1 MLQHCGYARLANEA
15 FLLDLIIREFRFECF
30 VANKSRE
37 VQVFA
42 RFDEGLAARRNR
54 AKEGVTGARIN
65 FYRQRL
71 VGFFEEH
78 RTVTFG
84 RFWKIKH

>member
-1 MLQHCGYARLANEA
+1 
-15 FLLDLIIREFRFECF
+15 
-30 VANKSRE
+30 

-42 RFDEGLAARRNR
+42 RFDEGLAARCNR

-71 VGFFEEH
+71 VGFFEEY